1 MSDTVN
7 ADLTSYYNVTNED
20 VDLLEYDTIPS
31 LPSGTKKR
39 GRPPAVEVDEKTIQE
54 VRPLL
59 IERAM
64 RLKSIK
70 LLQKDLDSKKQQN
83 AAVYFRLHRLTNIT
97 LDNIEIF
104 SNDIKETCD
113 KYCNE
118 KQISMYSNIGIDC
131 LARLV

>member
-1 MSDTVN
+1 MSDTQ
-7 ADLTSYYNVTNED
+7 ADLTSYYYVTNED
-20 VDLLEYDTIPS
+20 TDLLEYDTIPAI
-31 LPSGTKKR
+31 PSGKKR
-39 GRPPAVEVDEKTIQE
+39 GTKSSDVDEKTVQA
-54 VRPLL
+54 VRPLI

-70 LLQKDLDSKKQQN
+70 LLQKDLDSKKMLN
-83 AAVYFRLHRLTNIT
+83 AAVYFRLHRLTNTT

-113 KYCNE
+113 KYYNE
-118 KQISMYSNIGIDC
+118 KQVSMYSNIGIDC